1 MDVCRFRMLV
11 VLALLWGGCSGSAF
25 GEVATLDS
33 QPSLIS
39 DHRAHRIG
47 QLLTVRIYEQASSS
61 TSAQSRSN
69 KSLGVS
75 GSLEKTTGVEFGLLD
90 VENESEGQGTISR
103 EGQLVANITALVD
116 EVLPGGVMRISGEQ
130 KIEFNN
136 EIQHIRVSGLVRP
149 EDISGDNIVL
159 STRLAN
165 SEITYIGD
173 GLLGSRQEPGII
185 TRFFNWLF

>member
-1 MDVCRFRMLV
+1 MEFLRLKSLV
-11 VLALLWGGCSGSAF
+11 VTVVLCTGLSGFAQA
-25 GEVATLDS
+25 EIATLDS
-33 QPSLIS
+33 HPSLIS
-39 DHRAHRIG
+39 DHRAHRVG
-47 QLLTVRIYEQASSS
+47 HLLTVRIYERAASS
-61 TSAQSRSN
+61 TSARSRSN
-69 KSLGVS
+69 KSLDVA
-75 GSLEKTTGVEFGLLD
+75 GSLEKTSGVEFGLLD
-90 VENESEGQGTISR
+90 VENSSEGQGTISR

-136 EIQHIRVSGLVRP
+136 EIQHIRISGLVRP

-165 SEITYIGD
+165 SEITYVGD